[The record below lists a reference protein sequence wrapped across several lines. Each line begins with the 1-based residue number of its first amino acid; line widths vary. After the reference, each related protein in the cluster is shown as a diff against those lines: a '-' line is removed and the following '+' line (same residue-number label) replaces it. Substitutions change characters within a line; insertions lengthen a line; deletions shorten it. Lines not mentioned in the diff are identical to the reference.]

1 MADKP
6 PGFPW
11 LNVEFKHQAPKSEI
25 ISIRDWLFNAILPA
39 MIVLGIMRLLAWL
52 LA

>member
-11 LNVEFKHQAPKSEI
+11 LNVEFKHQPPKEDR
-25 ISIRDWLFNAILPA
+25 ISIRDWLLNVVWPLLLLFAA
-39 MIVLGIMRLLAWL
+39 MRLLAWL
-52 LA
+52 I